1 MNPDILITG
10 HPQNLL
16 KGKLDALWANKRP
29 SPLALGPGQWAKM
42 IDDSEANFKKRLADA
57 SAPAR

>member
-29 SPLALGPGQWAKM
+29 SPLALSPGQWMKM
-42 IDDSEANFKKRLADA
+42 IEDSEAAFKKRLAEA
-57 SAPAR
+57 NTPTR